1 MAATV
6 IRSRSQR
13 KKLRTGP
20 IKEIEKYIDRF
31 TTTFCTQYEI
41 SHWQDEVAAECYAK
55 WGLATQNQNVSKNG
69 KTIAEQMSI
78 PAYAKRVIYNAAI
91 QWEQR
96 WRKEN
101 HHSQTDGVE
110 QVTQSSGSNG
120 ARHQP
125 HHQPKFEFAD
135 LDLSQLSDIEC
146 LILELH
152 YGFGRGEGDEVSITQ
167 IARRL
172 SRSETWVR
180 QRHTWALKVLQQS
193 FSK

>member
-20 IKEIEKYIDRF
+20 IKEIEKYIDTF
-31 TTTFCTQYEI
+31 TVSFCRQYEI
-41 SHWQDEVAAECYAK
+41 SHWQDEVAAECFAK
-55 WGLATQNQNVSKNG
+55 WGLALNRHTEKM
-69 KTIAEQMSI
+69 KI

-101 HHSQTDGVE
+101 HHP
-110 QVTQSSGSNG
+110 QSDACTEPTYSFS
-120 ARHQP
+120 P
-125 HHQPKFEFAD
+125 TSKFNFAD
-135 LDLSQLSDIEC
+135 LDLSELSDIEC

-152 YGFGRGEGDEVSITQ
+152 YGFGRGEGNEVSIVQ

-172 SRSETWVR
+172 SHSETWVR
-180 QRHTWALKVLQQS
+180 KRHTRALKVLQQTL
-193 FSK
+193 SK

>member
-20 IKEIEKYIDRF
+20 IKEIAKYIDTF
-31 TTTFCTQYEI
+31 TVKFCRQYEI

-55 WGLATQNQNVSKNG
+55 WGLALNRHPERMT
-69 KTIAEQMSI
+69 I

-101 HHSQTDGVE
+101 HHCNDLQAAESLNPVSPASTF
-110 QVTQSSGSNG
+110 T
-120 ARHQP
+120 
-125 HHQPKFEFAD
+125 FAD

-152 YGFGRGEGDEVSITQ
+152 YGFGRGEGDEVSIVQ

-172 SRSETWVR
+172 RRSETWVR
-180 QRHTWALKVLQQS
+180 KRHTRALKVLQQIL
-193 FSK
+193 SK